1 LVTLPPVSGLYV
13 VPSSPVPVYALNLT
27 WTRRLPRDKN
37 VSGEGLRAL
46 RGCPAAPSTLSIMFL
61 DIISLRKVSAG
72 VMSLAQSS
80 LKGVEGLGV
89 PMGIFVMIYGLSILE
104 NGLSTGP
111 LVAASLFVLE
121 GLSAI
126 IAYIALAREV
136 ARRLTPR

>member
-1 LVTLPPVSGLYV
+1 
-13 VPSSPVPVYALNLT
+13 
-27 WTRRLPRDKN
+27 
-37 VSGEGLRAL
+37 
-46 RGCPAAPSTLSIMFL
+46 
-61 DIISLRKVSAG
+61 

>member
-1 LVTLPPVSGLYV
+1 M
-13 VPSSPVPVYALNLT
+13 
-27 WTRRLPRDKN
+27 
-37 VSGEGLRAL
+37 SGEGLRAP

-72 VMSLAQSS
+72 VISLAQSS

-104 NGLSTGP
+104 SGLSTGP

-126 IAYIALAREV
+126 IAYIALARGGRAPSYAAMP
-136 ARRLTPR
+136 ARSLRDRSLSHSDPRYFRPPRGFSKCFP